1 MENWINE
8 HSTMMQR
15 QVPSKH
21 SIYSINNATES
32 MTCMRAILMFVYIV
46 YYIISYAICQYYIIH
61 IIHICPLTW
70 WNWSKWCEKKQADH
84 SQCSEQRQT
93 ANHSPD
99 ILPPIYHAA
108 AWCCPWLS
116 GSNCSWIRC
125 NPPENKDQ
133 PTYIHSK
140 GTCMHCL
147 MYLMRDLNIN
157 ERFKYHFITFWCFI
171 MIYNIH
177 KAYIV

>member
-1 MENWINE
+1 MARMDWLSTNPYLQVNNDAAKSGIKH
-8 HSTMMQR
+8 HSTQ
-15 QVPSKH
+15 
-21 SIYSINNATES
+21 
-32 MTCMRAILMFVYIV
+32 
-46 YYIISYAICQYYIIH
+46 IIWYA
-61 IIHICPLTW
+61 CPLTW

-108 AWCCPWLS
+108 AQCCPWLS
-116 GSNCSWIRC
+116 GSNCSWIQC

-133 PTYIHSK
+133 PMYIHSK